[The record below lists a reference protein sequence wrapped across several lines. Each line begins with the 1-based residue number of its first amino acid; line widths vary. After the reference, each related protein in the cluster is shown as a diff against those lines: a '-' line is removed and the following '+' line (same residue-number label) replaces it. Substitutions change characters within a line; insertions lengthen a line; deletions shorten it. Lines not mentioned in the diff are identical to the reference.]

1 MQDPTGPDRTGHAG
15 CRLLEDARPLLATA
29 QALCR
34 RVQRAAHEAVLA
46 RLEEQEREIA
56 AQAEATRGRIAEL
69 TAQLE
74 EFDQAAEE
82 VRITRKTLL
91 ALPDPSPPTPP
102 AAKPPDHPAYRQIMA
117 VFAAADAPLRARAVC
132 EAMDLE
138 IAPSNVNNV
147 RLKLKRL
154 VERGILIEPEQG
166 LFTQPR
172 P

>member
-1 MQDPTGPDRTGHAG
+1 MSNSELTLG
-15 CRLLEDARPLLATA
+15 
-29 QALCR
+29 
-34 RVQRAAHEAVLA
+34 AVLV

-69 TAQLE
+69 SAQLE
-74 EFDQAAEE
+74 EFDRIAEE

-91 ALPDPSPPTPP
+91 VLPDPSPPTPP
-102 AAKPPDHPAYRQIMA
+102 TAELPDHPAYRQIMP
-117 VFAAADAPLRARAVC
+117 VFAAADTPLRARAIC

-138 IAPSNVNNV
+138 IAPNNINNT

-154 VERGILIEPEQG
+154 TERRILVETEQG

>member
-1 MQDPTGPDRTGHAG
+1 MSDSELSLG
-15 CRLLEDARPLLATA
+15 
-29 QALCR
+29 
-34 RVQRAAHEAVLA
+34 AVLA

-56 AQAEATRGRIAEL
+56 AQAETTRERIAEL

-74 EFDQAAEE
+74 EFGRLAEE

-91 ALPDPSPPTPP
+91 ALPEPASPTPP
-102 AAKPPDHPAYRQIMA
+102 PVKLPDHPAYRQIMA

-138 IAPSNVNNV
+138 IAPNNVNNV

-154 VERGILIEPEQG
+154 AERGILIEPEPG
-166 LFTQPR
+166 LFTKPQT
-172 P
+172 

>member
-1 MQDPTGPDRTGHAG
+1 MSDSELTLG
-15 CRLLEDARPLLATA
+15 
-29 QALCR
+29 
-34 RVQRAAHEAVLA
+34 AVLA

-56 AQAEATRGRIAEL
+56 EQTEATQGRIAEL

-74 EFDQAAEE
+74 EFARVAEE

-102 AAKPPDHPAYRQIMA
+102 AAKLPDHPAYQQIMS
-117 VFAAADAPLRARAVC
+117 VLTTADTPLRARAVC

-138 IAPSNVNNV
+138 IVPSNVNNV

-154 VERGILIEPEQG
+154 VQRGILTEPEQG